1 MKYNWCQFMFV
12 LLAMLSA
19 LPNAAAQTLS
29 VREVLEQQA
38 DWDEWARTEKRIS
51 VSGRY
56 DSRLSRQFR
65 LNQWPVMI
73 TPARTTVLPDDI
85 AAGQR
90 LTVTGVLRK
99 TGSRYSMEAER
110 IAVGSNDSER
120 FRSRLE
126 RIPRDQPEAVYP
138 LVDEYALIQKFY
150 NDEELLLEITNARA
164 SAFATQRELYSADPE
179 KLWELASNAGKLG
192 ISASTIQAIKFQSI
206 VLASKQP
213 EARGAELIK
222 KIKSSLIGWDKPN
235 AFLDSADENA
245 FLQQPVEKY
254 EIADEPSRL
263 RMHRRLYRTMRL
275 PELLAAFLPNGSNG
289 VTVANS
295 IAEELPEETAEIARL
310 KRAYVDFRIRDI
322 PRLTRKQ
329 LEDLDGLLREFDRSE
344 ETSAAIATWLQAQEK
359 RRNNGQLDGIIATA
373 DEYLFAF
380 ERWKNS
386 GHRDRGVELL
396 KQAWGLTRDAAPK
409 EADTIARRLEQYGW
423 TWLDNRWMTN
433 AEVASLPRNDVALA
447 LREGRVVEGMK
458 YEQIVSTLGQP
469 TKKVRVISSSFVQ
482 EIWVYGEA
490 GSSSIVVH
498 LKRSRFDG
506 PEEAVA
512 TLVAK
517 GFP

>member
-433 AEVASLPRNDVALA
+433 AEVAVCRGTTWLLHF
-447 LREGRVVEGMK
+447 E
-458 YEQIVSTLGQP
+458 
-469 TKKVRVISSSFVQ
+469 KVK
-482 EIWVYGEA
+482 W
-490 GSSSIVVH
+490 
-498 LKRSRFDG
+498 LKG
-506 PEEAVA
+506 
-512 TLVAK
+512 
-517 GFP
+517 